1 MRESVIS
8 MVIIVKIFFIGD
20 QKYMLVGTPERV
32 EMGLTKVYEPDLWWI
47 VQINIKFIVTRTN
60 MPL

>member
-1 MRESVIS
+1 